1 MHAYRSS
8 KKSVRKGRSVGFPR
22 CKSTD
27 RSKPSDTFTEST
39 RHLAK
44 KVAAGEASVQKDTIL
59 HIGGRWPA
67 SVLIRY
73 LIRYLEW
80 YLIRYQVRPV
90 IQ

>member
-22 CKSTD
+22 FKSTD
-27 RSKPSDTFTEST
+27 RSKPSEAFTEST

-44 KVAAGEASVQKDTIL
+44 RVAAGEASVQKDAIL
-59 HIGGRWPA
+59 HVGGRWPA

-80 YLIRYQVRPV
+80 YLIRYQVRPA